1 MEMNKTVFFVD
12 DEKNVLNS
20 VKRLFRNSD
29 LDIFVFQSPFEMFK
43 CASEHS
49 PAVVVSDYRMPEM
62 SGVELLEKI
71 SILFPS
77 SIRIILSAFTDI
89 AITESAINKSIVN
102 LFISKPWDEDEL
114 LSEVEN
120 AVKIF
125 NSPEDKKTGYG
136 VF

>member
-1 MEMNKTVFFVD
+1 MNKTVFFVD

-20 VKRLFRNSD
+20 IKRLFRNSNF
-29 LDIFVFQSPFEMFK
+29 DIFLFQDPFEVFK
-43 CASEHS
+43 AASEKP

-89 AITESAINKSIVN
+89 AITEAAMNKSTVN
-102 LFISKPWDEDEL
+102 LFISKPWDEEEL
-114 LSEVEN
+114 LTEVGN
-120 AVKIF
+120 SVKLYNF
-125 NSPEDKKTGYG
+125 PKDKKSGYG
-136 VF
+136 FF

>member
-1 MEMNKTVFFVD
+1 MKMNKTVFFVD

-20 VKRLFRNSD
+20 IKRLFRRSN
-29 LDIFVFQSPFEMFK
+29 LDIFVFQDPFEVFK
-43 CASEHS
+43 AASENN

-89 AITESAINKSIVN
+89 AITEAAINKSTVN
-102 LFISKPWDEDEL
+102 LFISKPWDEEEL
-114 LSEVEN
+114 LSEVGN
-120 AVKIF
+120 AVKLY
-125 NSPEDKKTGYG
+125 NSPKDKKSGYG
-136 VF
+136 FF

>member
-1 MEMNKTVFFVD
+1 MENNKTVFFID

-20 VKRLFRNSD
+20 IKRLFRNSD
-29 LDIFVFQSPFEMFK
+29 LDILIFENPFEMLK
-43 CASEHS
+43 YAGEKK

-71 SILFPS
+71 SIIFPS

-102 LFISKPWDEDEL
+102 LFISKPWDEKEL
-114 LSEVEN
+114 MSEVEN
-120 AVKIF
+120 AVKLYNCPKEEISKF
-125 NSPEDKKTGYG
+125 G